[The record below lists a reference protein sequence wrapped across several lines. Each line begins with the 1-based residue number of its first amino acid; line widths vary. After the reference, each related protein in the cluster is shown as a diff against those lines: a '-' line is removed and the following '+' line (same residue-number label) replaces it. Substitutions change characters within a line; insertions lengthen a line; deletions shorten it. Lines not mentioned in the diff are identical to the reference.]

1 MRPLMT
7 MQRVLVLGAG
17 KIGSLIAGML
27 ADSGDF
33 EVLLA
38 DKDLKAAE
46 GITSGHWP
54 RPVQAAALD
63 AMDTAEVAQFLSQ
76 RGCVAVISC
85 LPYFANPPVAAA
97 AAMADV
103 HYFDLTEDVT
113 STQAVREAAEGKTK
127 AFVPQCGL
135 APGFISIAASS
146 LMKHFDSVDTVRLR
160 VGALP
165 AHPNNRLKYAL
176 TWSTDGLINEY
187 GNPCLAIEN
196 GEPVE
201 LHPLEGLESLVLDGV
216 EYEAFNTSGGLG
228 SLAGSWGGKV
238 RSMNYK
244 TLRYPGHCDHMRLLM
259 QDLRLNE
266 DRDTL
271 KRILERALPETR
283 QDIVLVY
290 VAVAGEQNGVLQ
302 EEMFVRRLYP
312 QMVAGRLWTAIQV
325 STASG
330 ACAVVDMV
338 LADRDTH
345 RGFIAQETFS
355 LSRFLGNRFGRRY
368 GSDGDRDLA
377 MRVVAERT
385 NQ

>member
-1 MRPLMT
+1 MRTLMT
-7 MQRVLVLGAG
+7 MQRVMVLGAG

-27 ADSGDF
+27 ADSGDY

-38 DKDLKAAE
+38 DKDPEVAE
-46 GITSGHWP
+46 SIATGHWP
-54 RPVQAAALD
+54 RPVQATGLD
-63 AMDTAEVAQFLSQ
+63 ATDTAAVAQLLRQ
-76 RGCVAVISC
+76 RGCIAVISC

-97 AAMADV
+97 AAEADV
-103 HYFDLTEDVT
+103 HYFDLTEDVS
-113 STQAVREAAEGKTK
+113 STQAVRDAAQGKTK

-135 APGFISIAASS
+135 APGFISIAAAG
-146 LMKHFDSVDTVRLR
+146 LMQHFDSVDTVRLR

-165 AHPNNRLKYAL
+165 AHPNNTLKYAL

-187 GNPCLAIEN
+187 GNPCMAIEN
-196 GEPVE
+196 GIPVE
-201 LHPLEGLESLVLDGV
+201 LHPLEGLESLILEGV

-228 SLAGSWGGKV
+228 SLAESWVGKV

-244 TLRYPGHCDHMRLLM
+244 TLRYPGHCERMRLLM

-271 KRILERALPETR
+271 KRILERALPQTR
-283 QDIVLVY
+283 QDVVLVY
-290 VAVAGEQNGVLQ
+290 VAVAGAQDGITQ

-345 RGFIAQETFS
+345 RGFIAQEEFL
-355 LSRFLGNRFGRRY
+355 LSRFLSNRFGRRY
-368 GSDGDRDLA
+368 DINGDPDLA
-377 MRVVAERT
+377 MRIVAERT
-385 NQ
+385 DH